1 MNIKEEIKE
10 EIKKEIKEINIE
22 ELADELMIEMN
33 NDIKHKLNK
42 EIIEKS
48 IIEMITTNMDKEK
61 IEMITTNMDKEIEE
75 KSIIEI
81 ITTNMDKEPELE
93 SITEITKNK
102 YELDQDTMQRFSVII
117 QFILEMYRVITSSL
131 LILFVPQLCN
141 DHICTISENLVFE
154 TNIYNTA
161 LCFNFISMFV
171 LVIMYYLELVRENRL
186 IKYLNVNSD
195 IANDNETVGQRI
207 QLLSLT
213 KQNKIFVINKY
224 YKYVFYIVI
233 IVYVLNIF
241 LSLSIVINFYAGS
254 QTIST
259 FITYILFMASKLNSV
274 YGIISTKKNICFS
287 AYMKT
292 NVQYNDIDNDY
303 KIII

>member
-10 EIKKEIKEINIE
+10 NINEIKKEINIE
-22 ELADELMIEMN
+22 ELAEELMIEMN

-61 IEMITTNMDKEIEE
+61 IEMITTNMDKEE
-75 KSIIEI
+75 KSIIEM
-81 ITTNMDKEPELE
+81 ITTNMDKEIELE
-93 SITEITKNK
+93 SIIEITKNK